1 MFEPFGLKYTN
12 LSDLPNNEEQI
23 EVHFLRTLT
32 GEMYLQLGAT
42 VVTFVFD
49 VIENVKSSDSVSSVV
64 L

>member
-1 MFEPFGLKYTN
+1 MKKVN
-12 LSDLPNNEEQI
+12 
-23 EVHFLRTLT
+23 FLRTLT

-49 VIENVKSSDSVSSVV
+49 VTENVKSSDSVSSVV